1 MRGTVLIVQCAPDAC
16 MAHLPALHSVRQ
28 AAPWTHA
35 SYAFQLSNSGIVC
48 LHTLVS
54 PHTACSTGTV
64 YIYDHG
70 SSPPLQGA
78 LADHIAAGRVKY
90 AWWDPG
96 NFTSRVTR

>member
-1 MRGTVLIVQCAPDAC
+1 VGPQRQCSVLPTHAWRTYLLCTLFDRGI
-16 MAHLPALHSVRQ
+16 
-28 AAPWTHA
+28 PWTHA
-35 SYAFQLSNSGIVC
+35 SYAFQLSNSGIGC
-48 LHTLVS
+48 LHTLLS

-64 YIYDHG
+64 YVYDHG

-78 LADHIAAGRVKY
+78 LADHMAAGRVNY